1 MKKLCVYLIF
11 SCLNY
16 SILIIVKSSV
26 SRFPFSFQIGT
37 RKFSFIWSASSIWS
51 VSLSLFFPFSSLS
64 RSAIHE
70 SGRSG

>member
-37 RKFSFIWSASSIWS
+37 RKFSFIWSASSI
-51 VSLSLFFPFSSLS
+51 SLSLFFPFSSLS